1 MPENKVID
9 QEVINQALIGIVV
22 GGVLIG
28 ISAFFGGAAYLH
40 RKVNKKV
47 TIMVH
52 GSPRLVT
59 PERAYELGIPSK
71 FWNDTRGIWDS
82 ATTARNEEYWESR
95 WTGKKPMLHEHYE
108 APPTTERDPWAQ
120 YRGAI
125 VRAKEKAERRA
136 MTKRAHS
143 IAEYGELERR
153 KRLGPSGVDLRH
165 YEEEAPA
172 TDEGWAPPT
181 LRSPR

>member
-9 QEVINQALIGIVV
+9 QDVINQALIGIVI

-59 PERAYELGIPSK
+59 PEMAYELGIPSK
-71 FWNDTRGIWDS
+71 FWDQTRGIWDS

-95 WTGKKPMLHEHYE
+95 WTGKKPMQVSDSGEWPATNLEGPLADSGEWPVSGQNQEWAE
-108 APPTTERDPWAQ
+108 AEVRDW
-120 YRGAI
+120 
-125 VRAKEKAERRA
+125 
-136 MTKRAHS
+136 
-143 IAEYGELERR
+143 EYGASPHSLAEWSTEAYRLPADDTDLSELRR
-153 KRLGPSGVDLRH
+153 G
-165 YEEEAPA
+165 
-172 TDEGWAPPT
+172 
-181 LRSPR
+181 RS